1 MENASPEAAAYQ
13 VAFENDYVRIVRVTL
28 GAGQK
33 PPVYRPAAPAMV
45 RVDLNPESD
54 GAAPGRVQYA
64 GAPPPD
70 LQGYPAPAPVSE
82 FRVELKA
89 PPPPAAPLALDA
101 VRVDPARYRVV
112 LENDRVRVVRL
123 GFGPGERG
131 LMVSHPPR
139 VLITLTDVAVKL
151 LFADGRS
158 DQRGGP
164 AGIAGWLETETLQ
177 TENAAADPL
186 EVVLVEPKGP
196 AAS

>member
-1 MENASPEAAAYQ
+1 MTTSSAEPAAYQ
-13 VAFENDYVRIVRVTL
+13 VALENDYVRLVRVML
-28 GAGQK
+28 RAGQK
-33 PPVYRPAAPAMV
+33 PPAYRPAAFPMV
-45 RVDLNPESD
+45 RVDLNPEP
-54 GAAPGRVQYA
+54 GAAAPGRVRYTSE
-64 GAPPPD
+64 PPPD
-70 LQGYPAPAPVSE
+70 LQGHPAPAPIHE

-89 PPPPAAPLALDA
+89 PLPPAPALVLDA
-101 VRVDPARYRVV
+101 VRVDPARYEVA

-123 GFGPGERG
+123 GFGPRERG

-151 LFADGRS
+151 LFADGRT
-158 DQRGGP
+158 DERGGP

-177 TENAAADPL
+177 TENAALLPL